1 MYENKSKRNKYNRN
15 NNTLVY
21 DTSNIGGNMQIKR
34 ILQLIADIE
43 WEYDRMSKS
52 GKATYD
58 ELCNLLNIK
67 HLRPSSVHN

>member
-1 MYENKSKRNKYNRN
+1 
-15 NNTLVY
+15 
-21 DTSNIGGNMQIKR
+21 MQIKR

-43 WEYDRMSKS
+43 WEYDRMSQS

-67 HLRPSSVHN
+67 NLRPSSVHN

>member
-1 MYENKSKRNKYNRN
+1 
-15 NNTLVY
+15 
-21 DTSNIGGNMQIKR
+21 MQIKR
-34 ILQLIADIE
+34 ILKLIADIE